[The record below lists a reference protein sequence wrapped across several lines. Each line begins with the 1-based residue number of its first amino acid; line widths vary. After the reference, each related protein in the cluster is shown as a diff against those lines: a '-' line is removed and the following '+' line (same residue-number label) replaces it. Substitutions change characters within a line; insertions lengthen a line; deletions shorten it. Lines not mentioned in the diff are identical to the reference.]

1 MAEGE
6 LNVAGDSTM
15 IERRDDSS
23 GGRER
28 DPPAHDSSRDLF
40 GVQLEVT
47 FRLLEAE
54 KRKLVV
60 LQKELAQYDEKELQ
74 GLIRRREEKQLE
86 NNINRIQHQYNQ
98 LEQEYRIAAMGV
110 FRHNRHI
117 RRVSGKRMKQ

>member
-40 GVQLEVT
+40 GVQLEVCLY
-47 FRLLEAE
+47 F
-54 KRKLVV
+54 KLF
-60 LQKELAQYDEKELQ
+60 K
-74 GLIRRREEKQLE
+74 LICNLFFLNPQFLIY
-86 NNINRIQHQYNQ
+86 INY
-98 LEQEYRIAAMGV
+98 
-110 FRHNRHI
+110 
-117 RRVSGKRMKQ
+117 